1 MKPLLAATLA
11 AVLVSGAAL
20 AQSSVTAAPPANPTG
35 SAQYQNSGPAVGA
48 APGGSAAPAPL
59 GYQGATTP
67 DEPAPM
73 HRARRHHRRHRAPAS
88 TDAMGSSGTNVPT
101 ANPGSTK

>member
-20 AQSSVTAAPPANPTG
+20 AQSNITAAPPANPTG
-35 SAQYQNSGPAVGA
+35 SNQYQGSGPAVGA
-48 APGGSAAPAPL
+48 APGGSAAPAL
-59 GYQGATTP
+59 GYQGAT
-67 DEPAPM
+67 DEPRPV